1 MTLDAVVMR
10 ISIVGAGIGGLTLG
24 IALQRAG
31 HAVTILEK
39 RAHFNEEGA
48 GVVLGP
54 NVMTAVRR
62 LDLTGDIKAVGR
74 ELTGMNITN
83 ARGTVLGHS
92 TYRVTNLPEP
102 GVAVH
107 RSRLHEVLRGHFNGE
122 LAVGATVT
130 RVVLGDAPA
139 ATVDGQTLACDLLVG
154 ADGIR
159 SLVRQTMFPDF
170 ETRYSGVTCF
180 RFVLDAQWTHEAFE
194 MWGPGKR
201 VGVVPI
207 GQGKTYAFLAINAPP
222 HAAPPFST
230 LEEFRRCWADFGS
243 PGAEAITAVQDPGAL
258 LHDDL
263 EDGLAPRFFAAGA
276 VLLGDAAHPVTP
288 NMGQGAG
295 LAIEDACCLANLLD
309 GARPLTDV
317 LAAYEALRR
326 PRATWIRERSYSFG
340 RLAQMTSPV
349 GRWLRDLAV
358 RLTPASVN
366 DRVLRR
372 ILTDMPGVPLD
383 ATGPFVESRPPPG
396 TAPPA

>member
-1 MTLDAVVMR
+1 MR
-10 ISIVGAGIGGLTLG
+10 ILIVGAGIGGLTLG
-24 IALQRAG
+24 IALERAG
-31 HAVTILEK
+31 HAVTIVER
-39 RAHFNEEGA
+39 RAHFKDEGA

-54 NVMTAVRR
+54 NVMTAVRL
-62 LDLTGDIKAVGR
+62 LDLTADIKAVGR
-74 ELTGMNITN
+74 EVTAMNISD
-83 ARGTVLGHS
+83 ARGKVLGHS

-102 GVAVH
+102 GVAIH
-107 RSRLHEVLRGHFNGE
+107 RSRLHEVLRGHFKGE
-122 LAVGATVT
+122 LALGATVT

-139 ATVDGQTLACDLLVG
+139 VVVDGQTLASDLLVG

-159 SLVRQTMFPDF
+159 SPVRQAMFPDF
-170 ETRYSGVTCF
+170 TTRYSGITCF
-180 RFVLDAQWTHEAFE
+180 RFVIDAQWTDEAFE

-207 GQGKTYAFLAINAPP
+207 GQGKTYSFLAIKAPP
-222 HAAPPFST
+222 RAAPPFST
-230 LEEFRRCWADFGS
+230 LEEFGRCWGDFGS
-243 PGAEAITAVQDPGAL
+243 PGAEAIAAVRDLRTL

-263 EDGLAPRFFAAGA
+263 EDGLAPRFFGPGA

-309 GARPLTDV
+309 GARPLADV
-317 LAAYEALRR
+317 LATYESLRR
-326 PRATWIRERSYSFG
+326 PRATWIRDRSYAFG

-349 GRWLRDLAV
+349 GRWFRDLAV

-372 ILTDMPGVPLD
+372 ILTEMPGVPLER
-383 ATGPFVESRPPPG
+383 AAPAVEGGPAAPASPPP
-396 TAPPA
+396 